1 MGTRSKSYGCPMWEA
16 YPGVTSL
23 LLVKFSTHPCGLLP
37 SSYSDRSSYIS
48 FFLRGKYA
56 ATQLLSSPFSSAVNG
71 GASLT
76 RGPMLF
82 QRSLVNVTMVPC
94 SCMCTHMC
102 THISDSVSL
111 PRGVAL
117 SIYTPRLRSSSAWD
131 REKTTHMCTEY
142 KTERLVCER
151 GGKT

>member
-1 MGTRSKSYGCPMWEA
+1 MWFSTWE
-16 YPGVTSL
+16 PGARAMAVPCGKPTLESPACFWSNFPPTHAGSFPAPTLTGVHTSL
-23 LLVKFSTHPCGLLP
+23 SLW
-37 SSYSDRSSYIS
+37 
-48 FFLRGKYA
+48 

-102 THISDSVSL
+102 THISDSISL

-117 SIYTPRLRSSSAWD
+117 SVYTPRLPSSSAWD